1 MKQPAIYIM
10 ASGRNGTLYVGVTS
24 DLVRR
29 VWQHRTGETP
39 GFTSRYGCKR
49 LVHYE
54 LHETMELAIGREK
67 TIKNWSHARKVELIE
82 AGNKAWFDLWPQIT
96 V

>member
-10 ASGRNGTLYVGVTS
+10 ASGRHGTLYVGVTY
-24 DLVRR
+24 DLARR

-54 LHETMELAIGREK
+54 LHETMENAIGREK
-67 TIKNWSHARKVELIE
+67 QIKNWPRSRKIALIE
-82 AGNKAWFDLWPQIT
+82 AENTPWFDLWANIT